1 MLVHTLPFF
10 FLHLQDAFGE
20 KRKRKE
26 TARRGDLFQLSR
38 HFHFSSELLKKTRRR
53 ENREH
58 VEKKRV
64 RNAASITAVDS
75 LYTCKKKRE
84 IERETCFSWS
94 QLHSIDS
101 CCFEVG
107 LGRFHNVHFTFHY
120 PPILLPFFSILLLLF
135 LSRRLLL
142 LLLFRP
148 TTSNVTSGDDQ
159 LWFIDPSDLAG
170 CEADK
175 VEEK

>member
-75 LYTCKKKRE
+75 LYTCKKNERLRE
-84 IERETCFSWS
+84 RRASLGLNCI
-94 QLHSIDS
+94 QSIAAALKLDWGGS
-101 CCFEVG
+101 IMFTS
-107 LGRFHNVHFTFHY
+107 LFIIPRFFC
-120 PPILLPFFSILLLLF
+120 PFFPFFFFYFCLVVFFFSSF
-135 LSRRLLL
+135 GQQRLM
-142 LLLFRP
+142 
-148 TTSNVTSGDDQ
+148 
-159 LWFIDPSDLAG
+159 
-170 CEADK
+170 
-175 VEEK
+175 